1 MSKLGWFIRIC
12 IFLFLIYCFGV
23 YDYFKWDELIALS
36 NDDKIGALIGQP
48 LLFMV
53 IYLGLD
59 MLLVEMPRGD
69 GLI

>member
-12 IFLFLIYCFGV
+12 IFLFLIYGFGV

-36 NDDKIGALIGQP
+36 NDDKIGVLIGQP

-59 MLLVEMPRGD
+59 ILLVEMPRGD